1 MERRGRVNVLLD
13 THVLLWAILS
23 PTSLTRKASKI
34 IANPAN
40 AILVSAASAWEIA
53 TKVRLGRLPGAERLE
68 AEFLEAME
76 GSGYEL
82 VPIHAEVALRAG
94 RFRSEHRDPFDRVI
108 AAQALQD
115 DIPVLSSDEKLDTF
129 LVQRIW

>member
-1 MERRGRVNVLLD
+1 VNVLLD

-23 PTSLTRKASKI
+23 PASLTRKASKI
-34 IANPAN
+34 IANPGN

-82 VPIHAEVALRAG
+82 VAIRAEVALRAG

>member
-76 GSGYEL
+76 GLGYEL
-82 VPIHAEVALRAG
+82 VPIRAEVALRAG
-94 RFRSEHRDPFDRVI
+94 RFRSEHRDSFDRVI

>member
-23 PTSLTRKASKI
+23 PASLTRKASKI

-68 AEFLEAME
+68 AEFLESME

-82 VPIHAEVALRAG
+82 VPIRAEVALRAG

>member
-1 MERRGRVNVLLD
+1 
-13 THVLLWAILS
+13 
-23 PTSLTRKASKI
+23 
-34 IANPAN
+34 
-40 AILVSAASAWEIA
+40 
-53 TKVRLGRLPGAERLE
+53 
-68 AEFLEAME
+68 ME

-82 VPIHAEVALRAG
+82 VPIRAEVALRAG
-94 RFRSEHRDPFDRVI
+94 RFRSEHRDPFDRMI

>member
-53 TKVRLGRLPGAERLE
+53 TKVRLGRLPGGERLE
-68 AEFLEAME
+68 GGFLEAME

-82 VPIHAEVALRAG
+82 GPILAEGAVGDGGFWRRHGDA
-94 RFRSEHRDPFDRVI
+94 FD
-108 AAQALQD
+108 Q
-115 DIPVLSSDEKLDTF
+115 
-129 LVQRIW
+129 

>member
-82 VPIHAEVALRAG
+82 VPIRTEVALRAG
-94 RFRSEHRDPFDRVI
+94 RFRSEHRDPFDRVL

-115 DIPVLSSDEKLDTF
+115 DIPILSSDEKLDTF

>member
-23 PTSLTRKASKI
+23 PASLTRKAFKI

-53 TKVRLGRLPGAERLE
+53 TKVRLGRLAGAERLPAAFFE
-68 AEFLEAME
+68 AL
-76 GSGYEL
+76 GGLGDEL
-82 VPIHAEVALRAG
+82 RPIPGGGALPASRLPTQ
-94 RFRSEHRDPFDRVI
+94 HRQP
-108 AAQALQD
+108 L
-115 DIPVLSSDEKLDTF
+115 
-129 LVQRIW
+129 